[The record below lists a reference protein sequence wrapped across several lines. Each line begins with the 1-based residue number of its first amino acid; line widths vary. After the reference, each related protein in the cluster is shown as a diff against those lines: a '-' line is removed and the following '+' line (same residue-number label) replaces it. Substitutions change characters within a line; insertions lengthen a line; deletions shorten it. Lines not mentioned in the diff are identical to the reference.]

1 MHYHGLRTP
10 MTRQLL
16 FTLFVASSA
25 LAETRVLTNFTLIDG
40 TGRDAAPNSAMIIT
54 DGRIAWV
61 GPVSALKKPQGSQN
75 LDLTGKFVMPGIMN
89 MHGHLGNVID
99 FVQDPKYCTRENI
112 EKQLTQYARYG
123 VTSMVSMGSDQPPVL
138 DVRKE
143 QRAGRP
149 HEARVFTAYKG
160 FTGVGG
166 YPTTA
171 QGMKGVP
178 FEVANNTQI
187 DQDVRQLADLKVDL
201 VKVWVDDHLG
211 KDKKISL
218 DLVKHI
224 IAEGHQYHLKV
235 AAHIFYLE
243 DARTLVTAGLD
254 ALAHS
259 VRDKPVDDAF
269 IAAMKRIGT
278 YQIPTLSREAS
289 MFVYGSYSKMLDD
302 PFFAQA
308 VSPAMLKTLKTPEYQ
323 KKSASDPDFKEY
335 PQFLKTAQANLKK
348 LHEAGV
354 KIAFGT
360 DTGVPLRIPGYFEH
374 WEMQLMNEAGISP
387 RDIITAASK
396 NASEF
401 LGVSKDLGTLEKGKW
416 ADLIVLTRNPLEDI
430 RNTRS
435 IDSVMIAGNTIQ
447 R

>member
-1 MHYHGLRTP
+1 MMSR
-10 MTRQLL
+10 LL
-16 FTLFVASSA
+16 LLSLCLAAPAF
-25 LAETRVLTNFTLIDG
+25 AETKVLTNFTLIDG
-40 TGRDAAPNSAMIIT
+40 TGRDAAANSAMIIT
-54 DGRIAWV
+54 DGRIVWV
-61 GPVSALKKPQGSQN
+61 GPASGLKKPQGAQVI
-75 LDLTGKFVMPGIMN
+75 DLTGKFVMPGIMN
-89 MHGHLGNVID
+89 MHGHLGNVVD
-99 FVQDPKYCTRENI
+99 FVQDPKNFTRENA
-112 EKQLTQYARYG
+112 EKQLKQYAHFG
-123 VTSMVSMGSDQPPVL
+123 VTTMVSMGSDQPPVW
-138 DVRKE
+138 DIRKE

-171 QGMKGVP
+171 AGMKGVP
-178 FEVANNTQI
+178 FEVSNNAQI
-187 DQDVRQLADLKVDL
+187 DQDVKQLADWKVDL

-211 KDKKISL
+211 KDKKIPL

-224 IAEGHQYHLKV
+224 IADAHQYHLKA

-243 DARTLVTAGLD
+243 DARTLVNSGLD

-269 IAAMKRIGT
+269 IAAMKSRGV

-302 PFFAQA
+302 PLFAQA

-323 KKSASDPDFKEY
+323 KKSASDPDFMEY
-335 PQFLKTAQANLKK
+335 PQFLKTAQANLKR
-348 LHEAGV
+348 LHDAGV

-374 WEMQLMNEAGISP
+374 WEMQLMAEAGIP
-387 RDIITAASK
+387 TRDIIVSASRNAA
-396 NASEF
+396 EF
-401 LGVSKDLGTLEKGKW
+401 LGISKDLGTLEKGKW
-416 ADLIVLTRNPLEDI
+416 ADLVVLKQNPLQDI
-430 RNTRS
+430 RNTRT
-435 IDSVMIAGNTIQ
+435 IDSVMIAGNLI
-447 R
+447 